1 MRVQCLC
8 QLCIV
13 LMACSSAYAA
23 ETEEAG
29 KTPLHNY
36 PTVARMEYVNNCM
49 AKTTDK
55 LAAMYQCSC
64 AIDRIADAL
73 SYDQFIEALTYARN
87 AALPGEGGG
96 IFRDSDRARQMAKRF
111 RELESASLTG
121 CGMIL

>member
-8 QLCIV
+8 QLCVV
-13 LMACSSAYAA
+13 LMAFSSTYAA
-23 ETEEAG
+23 EPEAV
-29 KTPLHNY
+29 KTPIHNY

-73 SYDQFIEALTYARN
+73 SYDEFIEALTYVKN
-87 AALPGEGGG
+87 ATLPGEGAG
-96 IFRDSDRARQMAKRF
+96 IFRDSDRARQLAKRF
-111 RELESASLTG
+111 RDLESASLTG
-121 CGMIL
+121 CGMRL